1 VSTSLRSRIRQVC
14 LLGCVSGAAL
24 FALAGQASA
33 ATTVSV
39 AVDSTFD
46 GGQEGWT
53 AAANE
58 QNSLLGGPLCIEGV
72 TCPSVTDERHATGG
86 VEKSGYI
93 ETKEGGLLS
102 VGLLAEST
110 GTWESPAF
118 TYLGVGGQLP
128 TNVEFTLARRAQLA
142 NLLSLPGAQATY
154 TVELVDKSSPSGSV
168 VVTNAATLS
177 GTEEWKAA
185 STSISPSLLVRG
197 DDYKVRIRT
206 SFVTPVALVPAGG
219 VGYDEVGL
227 TASIEESQRGPEGR
241 GGSDGSDGS
250 NGSNGKNGTDG
261 AGGSSGSNGSGGSNG
276 TNGADGSGT
285 NGNGGVKGVEGNG
298 GGLSDAGLRSL
309 IASSGLPGT
318 ATLQRGRLVVTGTCP
333 KSIPGACTVRIRGM
347 LNRHRAATTSGR
359 AKIANGGRHRFTVA
373 FRPSARRQLRQVKQ
387 ILVKEWVRAGSA
399 RAVVYKRL
407 KVVER

>member
-1 VSTSLRSRIRQVC
+1 MSTSLRSRIRRAC

-33 ATTVSV
+33 VTKVSV

-58 QNSLLGGPLCIEGV
+58 QNSLLGGPLCIEGL
-72 TCPSVTDERHATGG
+72 TCPTVSAERHATGG
-86 VEKSGYI
+86 IEKSGYI

-102 VGLLAEST
+102 LGLLAESI

-128 TNVEFTLARRAQLA
+128 TTVEFTLARRAQLA

-168 VVTNAATLS
+168 VVTNAATLA

-206 SFVTPVALVPAGG
+206 SFITPAAVVPSGG

-227 TASIEESQRGPEGR
+227 TASFEESQRGPEGR

-250 NGSNGKNGTDG
+250 NGANGKNGTG
-261 AGGSSGSNGSGGSNG
+261 GSGGSNG
-276 TNGADGSGT
+276 AGGANGTNGAGGSGT
-285 NGNGGVKGVEGNG
+285 NGSGGVKGVEGNG

-309 IASSGLPGT
+309 IASNGLPGT
-318 ATLQRGRLVVTGTCP
+318 ATLRHGRLVVTGACP
-333 KSIPGACTVRIRGM
+333 KAIPGACTVRIRGM
-347 LNRHRAATTSGR
+347 VNRHRAATTSGR
-359 AKIANGGRHRFTVA
+359 ARIPHGGRHRFTVA
-373 FRPSARRQLRQVKQ
+373 LRPSARRQLRQVKQ
-387 ILVKEWVRAGSA
+387 ILVKEWVRVGGA
-399 RAVVYKRL
+399 RTVVYKRL
-407 KVVER
+407 KLVRR